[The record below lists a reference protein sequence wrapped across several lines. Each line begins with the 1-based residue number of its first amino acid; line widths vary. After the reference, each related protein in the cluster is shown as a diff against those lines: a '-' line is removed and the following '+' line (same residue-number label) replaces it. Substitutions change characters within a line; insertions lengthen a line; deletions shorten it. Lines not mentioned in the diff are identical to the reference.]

1 MTRAMIGF
9 TGDIMCQPGYA
20 EMCTVNG
27 RRDFSRMFARISG
40 TLNECDYL
48 VGNLETPI
56 AGEDLGFTNE
66 RYCFNSPTEF
76 AEEIKRDGFD
86 LVCLANNHCMD
97 RGEEGIFRTLD
108 NLDRIGLPHTGLNR
122 PGEKRWYAA
131 AINGIRVSFV
141 NYTYGSNAFAHHR
154 FLSDDLSGTVNLFQP
169 QETLPGSIHLLE
181 SMETIGRET
190 DRLYRHPS
198 DEYDRYIKPHL
209 DMLRND
215 IADVKAE
222 SDFTVVVM
230 HSGGQYNP
238 TPDPY
243 TLMLAEKIREYGA
256 DCIVGHHPHI
266 LHGYDVK
273 YGVLCAYSIG
283 NLLCIPSSM
292 QDPVG
297 TAYSALLRLT
307 LEKDEKGTRLTD
319 AGFSLIRTIE
329 PENGAPY
336 CVECS
341 APGDFDT
348 DEALRQASILSGRTE
363 TALRH
368 VYHIDIN

>member
-1 MTRAMIGF
+1 M
-9 TGDIMCQPGYA
+9 
-20 EMCTVNG
+20 
-27 RRDFSRMFARISG
+27 
-40 TLNECDYL
+40 
-48 VGNLETPI
+48 
-56 AGEDLGFTNE
+56 
-66 RYCFNSPTEF
+66 
-76 AEEIKRDGFD
+76 
-86 LVCLANNHCMD
+86 
-97 RGEEGIFRTLD
+97 
-108 NLDRIGLPHTGLNR
+108 
-122 PGEKRWYAA
+122 
-131 AINGIRVSFV
+131 

-181 SMETIGRET
+181 SMETIGSET

-215 IADVKAE
+215 IADAKAE

-273 YGVLCAYSIG
+273 DGVLCAYSIG

-363 TALRH
+363 DALKH